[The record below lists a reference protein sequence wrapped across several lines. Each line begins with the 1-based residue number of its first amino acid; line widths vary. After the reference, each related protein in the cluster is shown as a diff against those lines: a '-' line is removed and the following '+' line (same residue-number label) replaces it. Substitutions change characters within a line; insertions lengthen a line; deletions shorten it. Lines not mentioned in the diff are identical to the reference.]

1 MAVKPTKFTL
11 EVSCINFLIPMLRPC
26 CTLPQESDRFSTLP
40 NKLNS
45 NCPMPDGRR
54 HGQLMR
60 NSSRIP
66 TTCSC
71 GGDVHITPAELQQL
85 KCSWQP
91 SALSCIVL
99 IWQVGKS
106 KCRNIVS
113 GKGASSTRSEPPKK
127 SHRTRVP
134 LLMVMSSLLFL
145 LPILPSAVSS
155 GPAKQLRLLQS
166 QSPRC

>member
-1 MAVKPTKFTL
+1 
-11 EVSCINFLIPMLRPC
+11 
-26 CTLPQESDRFSTLP
+26 
-40 NKLNS
+40 
-45 NCPMPDGRR
+45 
-54 HGQLMR
+54 MR

-166 QSPRC
+166 QSPRCWIHTWPNFLGCFAWNSQHSAARLKSHSFRKQQQQKQKQQQV